1 MFPVPF
7 FSIVRKMLRFYAI
20 AGLCHYFHPEQAQKN
35 DMDISDPVTMG
46 FLIAVIMVNILKYFD
61 VY

>member
-1 MFPVPF
+1 
-7 FSIVRKMLRFYAI
+7 MLRFYAI